1 MAEMISTERE
11 YVRSLGYVIDNYFPE
26 MERADLPRDLRG
38 KSHVVFGNGAELHD
52 FQGQHFLREL
62 ECCGIC
68 PLAVGQGF
76 LRHEEQLGL
85 YVLYSKSKPQADA
98 LLHDHGNIFFK
109 GKQRELGDKMDLD
122 SYLLKPV
129 QRMGKYAFLLQDPV
143 KEAGLCLAQ
152 QQELGELGAAE
163 DVVRYQLCHGND
175 LLVVDAIRDCD
186 ISVQSPDVLS
196 CAQDSGLVQGKNMIR
211 AENT

>member
-1 MAEMISTERE
+1 
-11 YVRSLGYVIDNYFPE
+11 
-26 MERADLPRDLRG
+26 
-38 KSHVVFGNGAELHD
+38 
-52 FQGQHFLREL
+52 
-62 ECCGIC
+62 
-68 PLAVGQGF
+68 
-76 LRHEEQLGL
+76 
-85 YVLYSKSKPQADA
+85 
-98 LLHDHGNIFFK
+98 
-109 GKQRELGDKMDLD
+109 MDLD